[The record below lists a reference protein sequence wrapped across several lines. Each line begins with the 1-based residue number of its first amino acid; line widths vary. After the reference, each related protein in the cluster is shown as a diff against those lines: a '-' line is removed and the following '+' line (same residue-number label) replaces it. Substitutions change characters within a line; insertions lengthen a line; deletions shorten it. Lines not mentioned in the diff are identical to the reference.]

1 MTTVETLEQ
10 QIREERKLSEAL
22 QNGLDNLKEAKRQK
36 RAVFIEKYIETCVEE
51 LCKTFPGQIQYN
63 NVYKTITFRRTPTN
77 LFEIVALTGVDDTET
92 LDKLFE
98 QATTAIHLILKV
110 FELKD
115 QLLNPSVIIHRTS
128 LQSDTY
134 GLFDNLIVTNGV
146 QSLDFTIGDTIDVD
160 YSWGRKRLDRSFD
173 HEIMYSDGTHI
184 SFRES
189 VRNAPA
195 VSFNY
200 SFKTTLETLEA
211 DVQKARAIAE
221 KAPYSLDVYRTK
233 ATVTL

>member
-1 MTTVETLEQ
+1 MTTIETLEQ
-10 QIREERKLSEAL
+10 QIREERKLSKAL

-51 LCKTFPGQIQYN
+51 LCKTFPGRIQYN
-63 NVYKTITFRRTPTN
+63 SVYKTITFYQTPTN

-115 QLLNPSVIIHRTS
+115 QLLNPSVIIHRTF

-134 GLFDNLIVTNGV
+134 GLFDNLIVTNSV
-146 QSLDFTIGDTIDVD
+146 QSLDFTISDTIDVA

-173 HEIMYSDGTHI
+173 HEIMYSNGTHI

-189 VRNAPA
+189 IRNAPA

-211 DVQKARAIAE
+211 DIQKARAIAE
-221 KAPYSLDVYRTK
+221 KAPYHLDVDRTK

>member
-1 MTTVETLEQ
+1 MTTIETLEQ

-36 RAVFIEKYIETCVEE
+36 RAVFIEKYIETGVEE
-51 LCKTFPGQIQYN
+51 LCKMFPGQIQYN
-63 NVYKTITFRRTPTN
+63 NVYKTITFCRTPTN
-77 LFEIVALTGVDDTET
+77 WFEIVALNGVDDAET

-98 QATTAIHLILKV
+98 QTATAIHLILKV

-115 QLLNPSVIIHRTS
+115 QLLNPSVTIYRTF

-146 QSLDFTIGDTIDVD
+146 QSLDFTIGDTIDVA

-189 VRNAPA
+189 VRNEP
-195 VSFNY
+195 VISFNY
-200 SFKTTLETLEA
+200 NFETTLETLEA
-211 DVQKARAIAE
+211 DVQKARIIAK
-221 KAPYSLDVYRTK
+221 KAPYSLDAYRTK
-233 ATVTL
+233 ATITL